1 MRWNLK
7 PLAIWAIAAAI
18 AILLGFGMANLL
30 TVDDRPPPTPSFG
43 NP

>member
-7 PLAIWAIAAAI
+7 PLALWALAAAI
-18 AILLGFGMANLL
+18 AILLGLVLADLV